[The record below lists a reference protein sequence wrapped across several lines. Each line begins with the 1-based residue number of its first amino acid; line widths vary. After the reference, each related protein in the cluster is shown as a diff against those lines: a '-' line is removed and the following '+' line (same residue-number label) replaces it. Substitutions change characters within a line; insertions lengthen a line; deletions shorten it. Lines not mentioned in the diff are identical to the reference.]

1 MRIALLS
8 DIHANIQALDAC
20 LAHARAQQA
29 QRFVFLGDM
38 VGYGADP
45 SPVINRIMLLTEEGA
60 LALLGNHDAMA
71 LTPPAEMK
79 TVGDSTAAWTHRQL
93 SDAQRQWLASL
104 PLTLQQDQ
112 TLFVHASADNPER
125 WRYVYDARAAAAS
138 LDAAAQEWAGVHY
151 VFGGHVHLQT
161 LYYRGVGDGLM
172 PFMPQSGVAVPVP
185 RHRQWVGTVGSVGQP
200 RDGDSRAMYALF
212 DDQRAQLTFHRVRYD
227 YLAAAQAIRRVG
239 LPEFFADRLE
249 AGR

>member
-20 LAHARAQQA
+20 LEHARAQQA

-45 SPVINRIMLLTEEGA
+45 GAVVNRIMLLSEEGA
-60 LALLGNHDAMA
+60 QALQGNHDAMA
-71 LTPPAEMK
+71 LSPPVEMK

-104 PLTLQQDQ
+104 PLTLQQGQ
-112 TLFVHASADNPER
+112 TLFVHASVDNPER
-125 WRYVYDARAAAAS
+125 WRYVYDTRSATAS
-138 LDAAAQEWAGVHY
+138 LDAATREWSDVRY

-161 LYYRGVGDGLM
+161 LYYRGTGDGLM
-172 PFMPQSGVAVPVP
+172 PFHPQAGIAVPVP

-212 DDQRAQLTFHRVRYD
+212 DDQRAQITFHRVAYD
-227 YLAAAQAIRRVG
+227 YLAAAQAIRRTG

>member
-1 MRIALLS
+1 MRFALLS

-45 SPVINRIMLLTEEGA
+45 APVLDRIMLLTEEGA
-60 LALLGNHDAMA
+60 TALQGNHDAMA

-93 SDAQRQWLASL
+93 SGAQRDWIASL
-104 PLTLQQDQ
+104 PLTALQGQ
-112 TLFVHASADNPER
+112 TLFVHASADHPER
-125 WRYVYDARAAAAS
+125 WRYVYDARAAGAS
-138 LDAAAQEWAGVHY
+138 LNAAAEQAGDVRY

-161 LYYRGVGDGLM
+161 LYYRGAGDGLM
-172 PFMPQSGVAVPVP
+172 PFRPQSGVAVPVP
-185 RHRQWVGTVGSVGQP
+185 RHRQWLGTVGSVGQP

-212 DDQRAQLTFHRVRYD
+212 DDQRAQLTFHRVPYD
-227 YLAAAQAIRRVG
+227 YMAAAQAIRRVG